1 MSIEELKAL
10 FENGDKPTAADYGAL
25 IDAIFE
31 GKGVS
36 QSDLEAVKTVL
47 QTAIDTVKNDLED
60 ELTKANSAITA
71 LEGRVAALE
80 QPTG

>member
-1 MSIEELKAL
+1 MSIEELKSL

-31 GKGVS
+31 EKGVS

-71 LEGRVAALE
+71 LEGRVTALE

>member
-1 MSIEELKAL
+1 MSIEELKSL

-60 ELTKANSAITA
+60 ELTKANSAVTA
-71 LEGRVAALE
+71 LEGRVTALE

>member
-1 MSIEELKAL
+1 MSIDELKAL
-10 FENGDKPTAADYGAL
+10 FENGDKPTAADYGSL

-47 QTAIDTVKNDLED
+47 QTAIDTVKTDFES
-60 ELTKANSAITA
+60 ELTTAKNSITA
-71 LEGRVAALE
+71 LADRVTALE
-80 QPTG
+80 NPTK

>member
-1 MSIEELKAL
+1 MSIDELKAL

-36 QSDLEAVKTVL
+36 QSDLDAVKTVL
-47 QTAIDTVKNDLED
+47 QSAIDTVKTDFES
-60 ELTKANSAITA
+60 ELTTAKNSITA
-71 LEGRVAALE
+71 LADRVTALE
-80 QPTG
+80 NPTK

>member
-1 MSIEELKAL
+1 MSIDELKAL

-36 QSDLEAVKTVL
+36 QSDLDAVKTVL
-47 QTAIDTVKNDLED
+47 QSAIDTVKTDFES
-60 ELTKANSAITA
+60 ELTTAKNSITA
-71 LEGRVAALE
+71 LEGRVSALE
-80 QPTG
+80 NATK

>member
-1 MSIEELKAL
+1 MSIEELKSL

-71 LEGRVAALE
+71 LEGRVTALE

>member
-1 MSIEELKAL
+1 MSIDELKAL

-36 QSDLEAVKTVL
+36 QSDLEAVNTVL
-47 QTAIDTVKNDLED
+47 QTAIDTVKTDLES
-60 ELTKANSAITA
+60 ELTTAKNSITA
-71 LEGRVAALE
+71 LADRVTALE
-80 QPTG
+80 NPTK

>member
-1 MSIEELKAL
+1 MSIDELKAL

-47 QTAIDTVKNDLED
+47 QTAIDTVKTDFES
-60 ELTKANSAITA
+60 ELTTAKNLITA
-71 LEGRVAALE
+71 LADRVTALE
-80 QPTG
+80 NPTK

>member
-1 MSIEELKAL
+1 MSIDELKAL

-36 QSDLEAVKTVL
+36 RSDLEAVKTVL
-47 QTAIDTVKNDLED
+47 QTAIDTVKTDFES
-60 ELTKANSAITA
+60 ELTTAKNLITA
-71 LEGRVAALE
+71 LADRVTALE
-80 QPTG
+80 NPTK

>member
-1 MSIEELKAL
+1 MSIDELKAL

-47 QTAIDTVKNDLED
+47 QTAIDTVKTDFES
-60 ELTKANSAITA
+60 ELTTAKNSITA
-71 LEGRVAALE
+71 LTDRVTALE
-80 QPTG
+80 NPTK